1 MIAPITINPKPENN
15 KAKIFVAVFG
25 ALGGLIFIFGTFA
38 ELYGGVI
45 SLVGMMLI
53 IAAIT
58 ISVKYIMSSFV
69 YEITEVEGEWLFVV
83 GQYSGKRYTTLCRVG
98 LASVRSIE
106 KKQRNEK
113 ADSPDVIAR
122 FTNPAFLSREY
133 ARYSYI
139 PTMMPDSYYVMTV
152 ENRYEKA
159 KISLQLTD
167 GMAEQLRLFAKEARE
182 LYIDEE

>member
-15 KAKIFVAVFG
+15 KAKTLVAVFG

-69 YEITEVEGEWLFVV
+69 YEIIDVDGEWLFVV

-98 LASVRSIE
+98 LHSVVSIE
-106 KKQRNEK
+106 KRMAKDKK
-113 ADSPDVIAR
+113 ADDRVYS
-122 FTNPAFLSREY
+122 
-133 ARYSYI
+133 RYSYI

>member
-15 KAKIFVAVFG
+15 KAKTLVAVFG

-69 YEITEVEGEWLFVV
+69 YEIIDVDGEWLFVV

-113 ADSPDVIAR
+113 TDGTDALAR
-122 FTNPAFLSREY
+122 WTNPAFLSREY

>member
-15 KAKIFVAVFG
+15 KAKTLVAVFG

-38 ELYGGVI
+38 ERYSGVI

-53 IAAIT
+53 VAALT

-69 YEITEVEGEWLFVV
+69 YEIIDVDGEWLFVV

-98 LASVRSIE
+98 LHSVVSIE
-106 KKQRNEK
+106 KRMSKDKK
-113 ADSPDVIAR
+113 ADDRVY
-122 FTNPAFLSREY
+122 SRY
-133 ARYSYI
+133 AYI